1 MGNLLIGAVLT
12 NAMFCAALL
21 LSLAMLLGG
30 GSSRVF
36 GASTPSTVDAPA
48 IQPVSPFT
56 VSVLIHRV
64 KIAKLV
70 SRTGR
75 YDV

>member
-1 MGNLLIGAVLT
+1 MLIGTAPA
-12 NAMFCAALL
+12 NALFRVALL

-30 GSSRVF
+30 RSPRVF

-48 IQPVSPFT
+48 IQPVSPFA
-56 VSVLIHRV
+56 VSAIIHRV
-64 KIAKLV
+64 KIAKAS

-75 YDV
+75 HDV